1 MCVLHVRC
9 VCMLAGNQIGAAGA
23 ERLAAALEKNS
34 SLTQLNL
41 SCEWHGMRERQEMAW
56 ALSACGEVMV
66 CGVCC
71 GMMSACACVCV
82 SGCCSGLREG
92 GREVAVCAGQRTA
105 RMLMLFGDVCVA
117 CALCVHAGRQ

>member
-1 MCVLHVRC
+1 
-9 VCMLAGNQIGAAGA
+9 MLADNGIGAAGA

-41 SCEWHGMRERQEMAW
+41 SSEWHGMRERQEMAW

-71 GMMSACACVCV
+71 GMMSACARVCV

-92 GREVAVCAGQRTA
+92 GREVAV
-105 RMLMLFGDVCVA
+105 
-117 CALCVHAGRQ
+117 